1 LEYLQANQKI
11 TRKEAKSF
19 LEKYDDTDL
28 TDKALLVVWQCQTY
42 PNQTKRKKMN
52 TKKLLLGL
60 TLGVSLLTT
69 TLLADDAKA
78 RAIMVKVDARDDGKT
93 LEQDMLML
101 LIDKNGGKRTRDIKS
116 YSKDFGKDTHRIMF
130 FKSPADVKNTSFL
143 TYDYDKSSRDDD
155 QWLYLPALKKV
166 KRIPS
171 ADKSGSFMGSDFSYF
186 DMTDRDLE
194 NYNFKLLKETKVRGH
209 DAWMIESTPRNKKVI
224 KESGYKKTVAIVRKD
239 NFVVVR
245 AINYMTNGKKKY
257 LDLKKIHKQSG
268 IWVVDTM
275 SMTTKK
281 GKALLHKTV
290 LKFKN
295 IKVNKALS
303 DDLFTT
309 RRLSKGL

>member
-1 LEYLQANQKI
+1 MK
-11 TRKEAKSF
+11 
-19 LEKYDDTDL
+19 
-28 TDKALLVVWQCQTY
+28 
-42 PNQTKRKKMN
+42 
-52 TKKLLLGL
+52 TKKLLIGL
-60 TLGVSLLTT
+60 ALGVSLLTT
-69 TLLADDAKA
+69 TTLLADDPKA

-93 LEQDMLML
+93 IEQNMLMV
-101 LIDKNGGKRTRDIKS
+101 LIDKKGQKRKRDIKS
-116 YSKDFGKDTHRIMF
+116 YSKDFGADSYRIMF

-194 NYNFKLLKETKVRGH
+194 DYNFKLLKETKVRGH
-209 DAWMIESTPRNKKVI
+209 AAWMIESSPRNKKVI
-224 KESGYKKTVAIVRKD
+224 KESGYSKTVTIVRKD

-268 IWVVDTM
+268 IWVVDEM

-295 IKVNKALS
+295 IKVNKALN